1 MEKTI
6 DIKELIELTE
16 KNLIQKKNKIEKQ
29 INSKS
34 SKAKII
40 HLVSFTGCLISL
52 LAIVLF
58 FSFIIFKTITGL
70 IESVTYSFYN
80 VFMVDDL
87 IIFLTAI
94 PIPLMVAVSTIL
106 EIIFG
111 ITICGKL
118 IKLFN
123 VLYQMEQK
131 IIDYICEKK
140 HQKLCNTNDM
150 LNHQL
155 SELTWFKENYQYLSR
170 NISFNQGIS
179 EVELKKIK
187 KMMKKESIINVLYFL
202 CIGHLNDLKYKYKDL
217 QKEKL
222 KKVIKTFAEQVQKE
236 TNVLQQEIDKKI
248 SNNERVKRIERY
260 HVIEHAYDNVHRK
273 VRCLS
278 R

>member
-6 DIKELIELTE
+6 YIKELIELTE

-70 IESVTYSFYN
+70 IESVTYSFGN
-80 VFMVDDL
+80 VSMVDDS
-87 IIFLTAI
+87 IIVATAI
-94 PIPLMVAVSTIL
+94 PIPLMLVASAMI
-106 EIIFG
+106 EIICG
-111 ITICGKL
+111 IAICGKL
-118 IKLFN
+118 IKLFK

-150 LNHQL
+150 LKHQL
-155 SELTWFKENYQYLSR
+155 SELTWFKENYQYLLR
-170 NISFNQGIS
+170 NITIDKEIS
-179 EVELKKIK
+179 EVELKKIN
-187 KMMKKESIINVLYFL
+187 KMIKKESIINVFYFL
-202 CIGHLNDLKYKYKDL
+202 CIDHLSDLKYKYKYL
-217 QKEKL
+217 QKEK
-222 KKVIKTFAEQVQKE
+222 IKNNIIIFAEQVQKE
-236 TNVLQQEIDKKI
+236 TNVSQQEIDKKI
-248 SNNERVKRIERY
+248 SNGERVKRIERY